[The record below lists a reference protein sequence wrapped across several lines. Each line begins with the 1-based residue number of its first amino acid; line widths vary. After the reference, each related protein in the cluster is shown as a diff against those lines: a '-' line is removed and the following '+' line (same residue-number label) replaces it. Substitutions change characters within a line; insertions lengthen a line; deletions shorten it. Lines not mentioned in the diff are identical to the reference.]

1 MRHLQTSIQRA
12 LPLIEAELALESQLV
27 DIFVTDMCPHGETEL
42 LDMLVPLLKSKF
54 KKKK

>member
-54 KKKK
+54 CRK